1 MSSEAPKKRGRK
13 PGSAN
18 KSNGPVGSRTSSV
31 RRNVTLDDYP
41 AIQVEGGLF
50 TVEHVRKVAKAEA
63 DKQSSA
69 DYELPAGI
77 DLKEEI
83 GRSFRIATALWK
95 DFDSARQG
103 EGDKTQATVRFVGQL
118 LKDCFG
124 FSDIKT
130 TEPKV
135 VADMP
140 YPIGRIAHGKAV
152 PVVIIGAQQTLD
164 TADLALGDG
173 HRKRTASQLT
183 QEYLNAED
191 TCLWAVCSNGLNL
204 RILRDSDSLTRQ
216 SYFEGNLERI
226 LGEQLMA
233 DFALL
238 WMHVHATRFKPD
250 ATGPAGCPLEVW
262 HQAAQEEGS
271 RVRDSLRIG
280 VEKAMVE
287 LGSGFLEHRD
297 GARLRGALRDG
308 TLKLEEYHQQ
318 VLRLVY
324 RMLFLFAVEDR
335 KILHPRTAKREQVE
349 LYAEG
354 YSLARLRVRSIRHCQ
369 DRYDDIWDSLKV
381 TFRGLA
387 TGQDEL
393 GLPPLGGIF
402 EHAQCKDI
410 VASNISNRRLLA
422 AIRSIAWFRENDAL
436 VPVNYK
442 SMGTEELG
450 SVYESLLEL
459 TPYIDETRQ
468 GFAFVK
474 PEEGQNRGNK
484 RKTSGS
490 YYTPDSLVQLLIDS
504 TINPILAERLKGKLS
519 LGDKEAA
526 ILSIKVLD
534 PACGSGHFLLGAS
547 RRLAEVLAKARSE
560 SGETADYRRAIRD
573 VIVNC
578 IHGVDRNPMA
588 IELAKVALWLEGYV
602 GELPLGFLDAN
613 LVVGD
618 SILSIVDTNKTV
630 GAIPPEAFVARHGED
645 EDVSKALAKRNRAG
659 TEQMAAGDLGLFKL
673 SGVDA
678 SDFLQRSAPQ
688 GDLTLEEVERR
699 RVAHAGY
706 RAVIQADPKVVLSH
720 MYLGAYIGKKAA
732 GVKTP
737 TTNEIFAYR
746 NGENCDEYVE
756 YSRRACESAK
766 VLIWPVAFPAVFAK
780 GGFDV
785 VIANPPWDRM
795 TLQEEE
801 FFAAR
806 SPAIAKAVNQ
816 SERSKMVAALGEA
829 APGSAERQLYDEYVE
844 AKRVIEASSA
854 YAHDPARFPLA
865 GRGIV
870 NLYALFT
877 ETITQVINASG
888 RAGVITPTGLVTD
901 SNTSAL
907 FSNLVR
913 NRRLCSVY
921 DFENKRQ
928 LFAGVHRSFKFSLTT
943 IGPAEFVDCAF
954 MLTDPSELA
963 DMRRR
968 IRLTEEDFLLVNPST
983 CTAPI
988 LRSQRDWDIVKAIYR
1003 RLPVL
1008 MKRDYD
1014 GNIVGNPWG
1023 LEFYQLFN
1031 MSTNSKDF
1039 SKAPRDGFIRLYES
1053 KMFHHYD
1060 HRWNEFPEDHWVKK
1074 SRKDDGDED
1083 GDESADEQSGVT
1095 LEMKQNS
1102 SFEVRPRYWAPVRF
1116 LEAKM
1121 ANLPDKLCRA
1131 YRTGKEL
1138 EQTLASFL
1146 AAVLA
1151 RAGFDGQRFR
1161 SSISWAENCGSF
1173 ESLSAKWSSEAI
1185 KQYRL
1190 EDVMPCIGIVSAHEA
1205 GAALFKSMQP
1215 AFMIGWRKISNT
1227 TNRRSLIPALLPYS
1241 AAGDSVL
1248 FARSQVGIAKIC
1260 GLVSALSSL
1269 PLDYVVR
1276 NKLGGTNLSYGY
1288 VEQIPLPSPD
1298 DYSHAD
1304 LRFILTRFV
1313 ELVYTANDMK
1323 DVYAAIIA
1331 EHPDAD
1337 QREQSLRGKP
1347 FGYDPQRR
1355 AGLICELD
1363 AYHAYKLG
1371 LTRDELITVL
1381 DSSRGEA
1388 GYPSESFRGLRDS
1401 EIKEFGEYRTQR
1413 LVLEAWDR
1421 IIEPLRRG
1429 QA

>member
-103 EGDKTQATVRFVGQL
+103 EGDKTQATVRFVAQL

-152 PVVIIGAQQTLD
+152 PVVIIGAHQGLD

-216 SYFEGNLERI
+216 SYFEANLERT

-297 GARLRGALRDG
+297 GARLREALRSG

-335 KILHPRTAKREQVE
+335 KILHPRTAKTEQVE

-354 YSLARLRVRSIRHCQ
+354 YSLARLRERSIRHCQ

-381 TFRGLA
+381 TFKGLA
-387 TGQDEL
+387 AGQDEL
-393 GLPPLGGIF
+393 GLPALGGIF
-402 EHAQCKDI
+402 DHTQCKDI
-410 VASNISNRRLLA
+410 VASSISNRRLLA

-436 VPVNYK
+436 VQVNYK

-459 TPYIDETRQ
+459 TPYLDETRV

-490 YYTPDSLVQLLIDS
+490 YYTPDSLVQLLVES
-504 TINPILAERLKGKLS
+504 TIDPIIAERLKGKSS
-519 LGDKEAA
+519 LAEKESA

-547 RRLAEVLAKARSE
+547 RRLAEALAKVRSE
-560 SGETADYRRAIRD
+560 SGESADYRRALRD

-602 GELPLGFLDAN
+602 GDLPLGFLDAN

-618 SILSIVDTNKTV
+618 SVLSIVDTDKTIGV
-630 GAIPPEAFVARHGED
+630 IPAEAFVARHGED
-645 EDVSKALAKRNRAG
+645 ENVSKLLAKRNRAG
-659 TEQMAAGDLGLFKL
+659 AEQLAVGDLGLFKL
-673 SGVDA
+673 SGIDV
-678 SDFLQRSAPQ
+678 SEFLRRSAPR
-688 GDLTLEEVERR
+688 GDSTLEEVERR
-699 RVAHAGY
+699 RVAYAGY
-706 RAVIQADPKVVLSH
+706 RAAIQADPKVVLSQ
-720 MYLGAYIGKKAA
+720 MYIGAYIGKKDPS
-732 GVKTP
+732 GKTP
-737 TTNEIFAYR
+737 TTNEIFAFR

-806 SPAIAKAVNQ
+806 SPAIAKASNQ
-816 SERSKMVAALGEA
+816 SERTQMISALGEA
-829 APGSAERQLYDEYVE
+829 APGTPERQLYDEYVE

-854 YAHDPARFPLA
+854 YAHNPARFPLA

-877 ETITQVINASG
+877 ETITQIISTSG
-888 RAGVITPTGLVTD
+888 RAGVITPTGLITD

-913 NRRLCSVY
+913 TKQLCSIY
-921 DFENKRQ
+921 DFENKKQ

-943 IGPAEFVDCAF
+943 IGPAESVDCAF
-954 MLTDPSELA
+954 MLADPAEIA

-968 IRLTEEDFLLVNPST
+968 IRLAEEDFLLVNPST

-988 LRSQRDWDIVKAIYR
+988 VRSQRDWDIVKSIYK

-1008 MKRDYD
+1008 MRRDHE
-1014 GNIVGNPWG
+1014 GNIVANPWG
-1023 LEFYQLFN
+1023 MEFYQLFN

-1039 SKAPRDGFIRLYES
+1039 SKAPKDGFIRLYES

-1060 HRWNEFPEDHWVKK
+1060 HRWNEFPEDHWTKRG
-1074 SRKDDGDED
+1074 RKEEEDDDSEGVGE
-1083 GDESADEQSGVT
+1083 EQSGVS
-1095 LEMKQNS
+1095 LDMKQNP
-1102 SFEVRPRYWAPVRF
+1102 SFQVRPRYWAPVKF

-1121 ANLPDKLCRA
+1121 AELPDKLCRA
-1131 YRTGKEL
+1131 YRTGKDL

-1151 RAGFDGQRFR
+1151 RSGFDGQRFR
-1161 SSISWAENCGSF
+1161 SSVPWAEKFGSF
-1173 ESLSAKWSSEAI
+1173 EYLSAKWTGEII
-1185 KQYRL
+1185 KQYKL
-1190 EDVMPCIGIVSAHEA
+1190 DHVAPCIGKESVDAA
-1205 GAALFKSMQP
+1205 ADALFKSLQP
-1215 AFMIGWRKISNT
+1215 AYMFGWRNISRST
-1227 TNRRSLIPALLPYS
+1227 DVRSLIPSILPYA
-1241 AAGDSVL
+1241 AAGHSVL
-1248 FARSQVGIAKIC
+1248 FARSTCSISRLCCLI
-1260 GLVSALSSL
+1260 SALTSL
-1269 PLDYVVR
+1269 PIDYIVR

-1288 VEQIPLPSPD
+1288 VEQLPIVEPEG
-1298 DYSHAD
+1298 YAD
-1304 LRFILTRFV
+1304 SDLKFILTRFV

-1323 DVYAAIIA
+1323 GVYDAIISGY
-1331 EHPDAD
+1331 PDAD
-1337 QREQSLRGKP
+1337 QRGPDLRGRP
-1347 FGYDPQRR
+1347 FGYHPQRR
-1355 AGLICELD
+1355 TSLICELD

-1371 LTRDELITVL
+1371 LTRDELITIL
-1381 DSSRGEA
+1381 DSSRGEP
-1388 GYPSESFRGLRDS
+1388 GYPSESFRGLRDA
-1401 EIKEFGEYRTQR
+1401 EIKELGEYRTQR

-1421 IIEPLRRG
+1421 IVEPLRRG
-1429 QA
+1429 HA

>member
-13 PGSAN
+13 PGSTN
-18 KSNGPVGSRTSSV
+18 KPTGPVGSRASSV

-50 TVEHVRKVAKAEA
+50 TVEHVRKVAKTEA
-63 DKQSSA
+63 DKQSPT

-103 EGDKTQATVRFVGQL
+103 AGDKTQATERFVGQL

-124 FSDIKT
+124 FTDIRT

-135 VADMP
+135 IAEMP
-140 YPIGRIAHGKAV
+140 YPIGRTAHGKAV
-152 PVVIIGAQQTLD
+152 PVVIVGAHQGLD
-164 TADLALGDG
+164 VADLALGDG

-191 TCLWAVCSNGLNL
+191 ACLWAVCTNGLVIRL
-204 RILRDSDSLTRQ
+204 LRDSDSLTRQ
-216 SYFEGNLERI
+216 SYFEANLERI

-233 DFALL
+233 DFAML
-238 WMHVHATRFKPD
+238 WLHAHVSRFKPD
-250 ATGPAGCPLEVW
+250 ATGPTGCPLEIW
-262 HQAAQEEGS
+262 HLAAQEEGS

-297 GARLRGALRDG
+297 GARLREALRAG

-335 KILHPRTAKREQVE
+335 KLLHPRTAKTEQVE

-354 YSLARLRVRSIRHCQ
+354 YSLSRLRERSIKHCH

-387 TGQDEL
+387 KGQVEL
-393 GLPPLGGIF
+393 GLPALGGIF
-402 EHAQCKDI
+402 EHAQCKDL
-410 VASNISNRRLLA
+410 VESSISNRRLLA
-422 AIRSIAWFRENDAL
+422 AVRHIAWFRENDAL

-459 TPYIDETRQ
+459 TPYLDETRV

-490 YYTPDSLVQLLIDS
+490 YYTPDSLVNLLIDS
-504 TINPILAERLKGKLS
+504 TISPILAERLKGKSTLA
-519 LGDKEAA
+519 DKEAA

-547 RRLAEVLAKARSE
+547 RSIAEALAKARSE
-560 SGETADYRRAIRD
+560 SGEPADYRRALRD

-588 IELAKVALWLEGYV
+588 IELAKVGLWLEGYV
-602 GELPLGFLDAN
+602 GGLPLGFLDAN

-618 SILSIVDTNKTV
+618 SILSVVDTDKTI
-630 GAIPPEAFVARHGED
+630 GAIPAEAFAARHGEN
-645 EDVSKALAKRNRAG
+645 EDISKALAKRNRAG
-659 TEQMAAGDLGLFKL
+659 AEQMQVGELGLFKL

-678 SDFLQRSAPQ
+678 SDFLRRSTPQ
-688 GDLTLEEVERR
+688 GDSTLEEVELR

-706 RAVIQADPKVVLSH
+706 RAAIQGDPRVVLSQ
-720 MYLGAYIGKKAA
+720 MYLGAYIGKKEV

-746 NGENCDEYVE
+746 NGENCDEYVA
-756 YSRRACESAK
+756 YSRKACEDSK

-806 SPAIAKAVNQ
+806 SPTIAKASNQ
-816 SERSKMVAALGEA
+816 NERTQMIAALGQSEA
-829 APGSAERQLYDEYVE
+829 GSPNRRLYDEYIE
-844 AKRVIEASSA
+844 AKRVMEAASA

-877 ETITQVINASG
+877 ETITQVINPAG

-901 SNTSAL
+901 ANTSAL
-907 FSNLVR
+907 FSKLVQTK
-913 NRRLCSVY
+913 RLTSIY
-921 DFENKRQ
+921 DFENKKQ
-928 LFAGVHRSFKFSLTT
+928 LFSGVHRSFKFSLTT
-943 IGPAEFVDCAF
+943 IGSAESVDCAF
-954 MLTDPSELA
+954 MLTDPAELA
-963 DMRRR
+963 DARRR
-968 IRLTEEDFLLVNPST
+968 IRLTEEDFLLVNPNT

-988 LRSQRDWDIVKAIYR
+988 VRSQRDWDIVKATYR

-1008 MKRDYD
+1008 MKRDGE
-1014 GNIVGNPWG
+1014 GNVVGNPWG

-1039 SKAPRDGFIRLYES
+1039 SKVPKDGFIRLYES

-1060 HRWNEFPEDHWVKK
+1060 HRWNEFPVDHWTKK
-1074 SRKDDGDED
+1074 GRKDDADDDTD
-1083 GDESADEQSGVT
+1083 GPADEQSGVT
-1095 LEMKQNS
+1095 LEMKQNP
-1102 SFEVRPRYWAPVRF
+1102 FFQVRPRYWAPIKF
-1116 LEAKM
+1116 LEAKL

-1151 RAGFDGQRFR
+1151 RSGFDAKRFR
-1161 SSISWAENCGSF
+1161 SSVPWAEKFGTF
-1173 ESLSAKWSSEAI
+1173 ENLSAKWSSEVI
-1185 KQYRL
+1185 KEYKL
-1190 EDVMPCIGIVSAHEA
+1190 DHVTPSIGKVSADA
-1205 GAALFKSMQP
+1205 AADALFKSIQP
-1215 AFMIGWRKISNT
+1215 AYMVGWRNISNT
-1227 TNRRSLIPALLPYS
+1227 TNARSLIPSILPYS
-1241 AAGDSVL
+1241 AAGHSVL
-1248 FARSQVGIAKIC
+1248 FARSSVSVDRLC
-1260 GLVSALSSL
+1260 CLVSTLSSL
-1269 PLDYVVR
+1269 PVDYIVR

-1288 VEQIPLPSPD
+1288 VEQLPVVGPEGFAN
-1298 DYSHAD
+1298 AD
-1304 LRFILTRFV
+1304 LKFILPRFV
-1313 ELVYTANDMK
+1313 ELIYTANDMK
-1323 DVYAAIIA
+1323 GVYDAIVA
-1331 EHPDAD
+1331 CYPDAD
-1337 QREQSLRGKP
+1337 QRGPDLHGRP
-1347 FGYDPQRR
+1347 FSYEPQRR
-1355 AGLICELD
+1355 TSLICELD

-1413 LVLEAWDR
+1413 LVLEAWDW
-1421 IIEPLRRG
+1421 IVEPLRRG